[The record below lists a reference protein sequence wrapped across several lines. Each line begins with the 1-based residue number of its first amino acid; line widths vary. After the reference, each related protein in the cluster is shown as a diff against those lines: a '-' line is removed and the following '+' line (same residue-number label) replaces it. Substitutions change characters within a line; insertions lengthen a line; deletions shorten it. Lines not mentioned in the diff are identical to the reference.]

1 MLKNVPGIEKVTLT
15 TNGVLLEQYLGELL
29 NAGLDAVNISL
40 DTLDPGLYE
49 TITGADALDKVLG
62 IISRADRLPIPVT
75 VSYTHLDVYKRQVI
89 WLLNR
94 LYSLNPCD
102 PFLYSHISY
111 RFCNYVGYRLV

>member
-1 MLKNVPGIEKVTLT
+1 MKRWIIVC
-15 TNGVLLEQYLGELL
+15 VL
-29 NAGLDAVNISL
+29 AAVFL
-40 DTLDPGLYE
+40 
-49 TITGADALDKVLG
+49 
-62 IISRADRLPIPVT
+62 RLCF
-75 VSYTHLDVYKRQVI
+75 DVI